1 MKGFFAAILHALACA
16 LVAVSILLALLTASL
31 LSSQVAVALKVAPL
45 ALAVTHLLPG
55 SLAFWG
61 VLSSPLGGVF
71 RTDFMVVAL
80 AAFILSK
87 IVKKIARALS

>member
-1 MKGFFAAILHALACA
+1 MKGLIATVLHALSCA
-16 LVAVSILLALLTASL
+16 LVGVSILLALLTAAL
-31 LSSQVAVALKVAPL
+31 LSSQVAVALKVAPI

-55 SLAFWG
+55 GFAFWG

-71 RTDFMVVAL
+71 RTDFILVAL